1 MSGIFLLDWAAL
13 AVSLAITMLLVWL
26 ALVVFLNSE
35 HRTWGIY
42 LTSGGLLL
50 GAFFFVAHSV
60 LLAQSFN
67 YSNPWLDVWW
77 QIGWIP
83 VILSPFA
90 WYLVVLWYAGFWE
103 STTSALHRRQRF
115 FLYLNSIFTVMLVGL
130 VLFGHPIPSYWESIR
145 LDFTHVPLSVFG
157 IPMIIVIL
165 PAYILFCLGLA
176 VDALLRPGPT
186 RRPLAD
192 VARSRARPWLLA
204 SSLLLV
210 VVSLLVGWVLLHM
223 LLFSRSSIDYNLLV
237 DLSITLAKYDLL
249 IATITGL
256 SILCLGQAII
266 SYEIFTGKAL
276 PRQGLRRYYF
286 SAVLLFGGISLFV
299 AGAYTLRFSTIYGLL
314 LVLLITTAYFAIL
327 TWRSFLERDWAIRQL
342 RPFVASQRLYD
353 QILLGSSENPATFDA
368 AVPFGALCQNVLD
381 TRKAALIALGP
392 LAPLVPE
399 PLLFMTEPGHAPP
412 DIMQI
417 CPQCSAPDVIAVP
430 LDAHAADGYTWAIPL
445 WSERGLIGMLLL
457 GEKAGYGFYT
467 QEEIEVARASGERLV
482 DAQAGVEIIRR
493 LTDLQREQMVAAQVI
508 DRQTRRTLHD
518 EILPALHTSILS
530 LGSTSSGHAETVKP
544 VVQELSTLHRQI
556 STLLRDLPAPFS
568 PDIQRLGLLSALRNL
583 VQEDL
588 SGLFDRTT
596 YHQSDGS
603 EEFAAALPALTIDV
617 LFYASREAIRNAA
630 HHARGDLPLHLNVS
644 ILHDSHFQIVIEDN
658 GVGIPFSKGISPNGS
673 GQGLAIHSTLMAVIG
688 GSLTIETKAN
698 QYTRVIL
705 AI

>member
-1 MSGIFLLDWAAL
+1 MSGIYLLDWAAL

-50 GAFFFVAHSV
+50 GSSFFVAHSV
-60 LLAQSFN
+60 LLAQTFN

-90 WYLVVLWYAGFWE
+90 WYLVVLWYTGFWE
-103 STTSALHRRQRF
+103 SRTSSLYRRQRF
-115 FLYLNSIFTVMLVGL
+115 FLYLNSIFTVVLISL
-130 VLFGHPIPSYWESIR
+130 VLSGHPIPSYWESIR
-145 LDFTHVPLSVFG
+145 LNFSHVPLSVLG
-157 IPMIIVIL
+157 IPIIILTL

-186 RRPLAD
+186 RRPFAD
-192 VARSRARPWLLA
+192 IARSRARPWLLA

-210 VVSLLVGWVLLHM
+210 MVSLLVGWVLIHM
-223 LLFSRSSIDYNLLV
+223 LIFSRTPLDYNRLI
-237 DLSITLAKYDLL
+237 DLTITLAKYDLL
-249 IATITGL
+249 IAATTGL

-299 AGAYTLRFSTIYGLL
+299 AGAYTLKFSTIYGLL
-314 LVLLITTAYFAIL
+314 LVLLVTTAYFAIL

-353 QILLGSSENPATFDA
+353 QILQGSSENPAAFDA
-368 AVPFGALCQNVLD
+368 AVPFNALCRDVLD
-381 TRKAALIALGP
+381 TRQAALIALGS
-392 LAPLVPE
+392 LAPLVTE
-399 PLLFMTEPGHAPP
+399 PLHFMTEPGNALP

-417 CPQCSAPDVIAVP
+417 CPQCSSPDVIAVP
-430 LDAHAADGYTWAIPL
+430 LDAHEANGYVWAIPL

-457 GEKAGYGFYT
+457 GEKAGRGFYT

-493 LTDLQREQMVAAQVI
+493 LADLQREQMVAAQVI
-508 DRQTRRTLHD
+508 DRQTRRMLHD
-518 EILPALHTSILS
+518 EILPALHTSILNLS
-530 LGSTSSGHAETVKP
+530 PASSSHSENVKP

-556 STLLRDLPAPFS
+556 STLLRELPASYS
-568 PDIQRLGLLSALRNL
+568 PDLQRLGLLSALRSL
-583 VQEDL
+583 VQEEL
-588 SGLFDRTT
+588 SGLFDKTT
-596 YHQSDGS
+596 YHQMDDI
-603 EEFAAALPALTIDV
+603 EEFAAALPARTADV

-630 HHARGDLPLHLNVS
+630 HHARGDLPLHLHVS
-644 ILHDSHFQIVIEDN
+644 IVSDDGFRIVIEDN
-658 GVGIPFSKGISPNGS
+658 GIGIPFFTGMSPNGS

-688 GSLTIETKAN
+688 GSLTIETKSN

-705 AI
+705 SI